1 MSQTQELSEIVCDTE
16 VPNEEGTLSVP
27 LFFILSPALLHPHSA
42 SHQYSRL
49 PPSCKIGPEYKTS
62 LDGSFMQPLIKYDVC
77 ARVDFCFTPGGPLW
91 CVESSCPFEV
101 ATAAYVDPPIYC
113 EDSDLH
119 FLAQATHVVRR
130 TPLSAPCGKVAARMA
145 EPTPLGAAGSD
156 GVRSTKGEL
165 EISWSSFG
173 SDRSNADQAQWKI
186 EITCFLDTWTPI
198 STRSSRQPSSSHQAH
213 ELGLSR
219 LVSRRQ
225 ALGSYDT
232 RLSPAE
238 ITQLNEE
245 RKGGKI
251 DLYRLLLPIV
261 VSNPVLPTFATPFA
275 ARWYTIA
282 VCVEIYGTHCGKLW
296 VTAPLQINE
305 SGSSPS
311 PRPSLTEAAS
321 VSSLSST
328 LPINLLTADH

>member
-173 SDRSNADQAQWKI
+173 CTDCCSLLWSRIRS
-186 EITCFLDTWTPI
+186 CPPSPLPSRLDGTRLPYVLKSMGRI
-198 STRSSRQPSSSHQAH
+198 AASYGSKRLYKSTRAAAVP
-213 ELGLSR
+213 
-219 LVSRRQ
+219 
-225 ALGSYDT
+225 ALD
-232 RLSPAE
+232 
-238 ITQLNEE
+238 
-245 RKGGKI
+245 
-251 DLYRLLLPIV
+251 
-261 VSNPVLPTFATPFA
+261 PV
-275 ARWYTIA
+275 
-282 VCVEIYGTHCGKLW
+282 
-296 VTAPLQINE
+296 
-305 SGSSPS
+305 
-311 PRPSLTEAAS
+311 
-321 VSSLSST
+321 
-328 LPINLLTADH
+328 